1 VAYLMRFGMGTLGT
15 PSTVIQDGDQI
26 FMLVTDDTV
35 GDVLD
40 IASGSQTEGH

>member
-1 VAYLMRFGMGTLGT
+1 
-15 PSTVIQDGDQI
+15 VIQDGDQI

-40 IASGSQTEGH
+40 VAAGTHTEGQ